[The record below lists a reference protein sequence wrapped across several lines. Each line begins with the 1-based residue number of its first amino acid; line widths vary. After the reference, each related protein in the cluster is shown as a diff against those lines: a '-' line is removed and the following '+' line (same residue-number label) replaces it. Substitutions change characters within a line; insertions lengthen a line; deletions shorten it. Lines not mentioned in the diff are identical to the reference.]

1 MKKHVWVTFG
11 TRSVSSSYKTELA
24 LSFHPEGSLL
34 ARDWKKVGKLKP
46 YKRWLSAQPVSGK
59 YSPATRGV
67 SGYPHAGELSNQCSA
82 QKGW

>member
-24 LSFHPEGSLL
+24 LSYPEGQSSGQRLE
-34 ARDWKKVGKLKP
+34 KKVGKLKP
-46 YKRWLSAQPVSGK
+46 YSAGFAAQPVSGK
-59 YSPATRGV
+59 CSSATRGV
-67 SGYPHAGELSNQCSA
+67 SGYPHVEELSNPCSA